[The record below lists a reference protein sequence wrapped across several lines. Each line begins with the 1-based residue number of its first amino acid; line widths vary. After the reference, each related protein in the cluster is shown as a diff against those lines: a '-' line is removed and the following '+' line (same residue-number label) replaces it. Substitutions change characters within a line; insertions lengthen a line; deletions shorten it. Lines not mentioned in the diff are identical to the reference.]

1 MIVINNLRKSFG
13 DVKAVDNLSVTFDQ
27 GVNGLVGENGAGKST
42 LLRLI
47 SDVYDKD
54 SGEIAIDGLDNTDIE
69 AKKIVF
75 FLSDNPYAPA
85 NYTIKQ
91 IFDLYDSLFSLNKDR
106 FISMMVKLSLPL
118 DRRVGTF
125 SKGMKRQFFICIAL
139 STEAKYVLL
148 DEAFDGLDPLV
159 LDTIRQ
165 EIIKDADEKTYI
177 ISSHNIAS
185 LEKLCDKFVIL
196 SKGKAVNSTDIQDI
210 GNKYIKYQILAKEKI
225 TERDLKV
232 LGVDVV
238 LFKKLG
244 TLCNVVVKEEI
255 NEEMLKKHYELLL
268 FEKIAIEQDE
278 LIALE
283 MLNARKESK

>member
-106 FISMMVKLSLPL
+106 FISMMVKLALPL
-118 DRRVGTF
+118 DRRVGTV
-125 SKGMKRQFFICIAL
+125 SKGMKRQFVICIAL
-139 STEAKYVLL
+139 SAEAKYVLL